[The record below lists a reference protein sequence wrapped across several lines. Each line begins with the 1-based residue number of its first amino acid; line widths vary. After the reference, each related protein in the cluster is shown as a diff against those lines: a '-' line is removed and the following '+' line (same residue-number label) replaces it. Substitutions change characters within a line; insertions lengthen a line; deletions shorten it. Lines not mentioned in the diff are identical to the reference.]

1 MNVKYSLSQYVIAM
15 LAAATAL
22 VMPTACND
30 DLGYQNV
37 EGQQIGFKL
46 SAPDTWHE
54 GMPINE
60 NAPTTH
66 CTSVRALS
74 GGDTKLYLHT
84 VVADNPAEEKVA
96 VTRGT
101 PVKGTAA
108 FQDRYKR
115 FSLSGICYTG
125 EYPDEEAGAQND
137 WTTEYAYNLYY
148 DTTTGKA
155 EKESDKLFW
164 PTNGQVRFFA
174 FAPTVEDFNKLETGG
189 TLTLSEATDKGSPTL
204 TYTVPTDVTKQVDLM
219 TVCNTVKATT
229 TPEVEL
235 NFGHALTAVQIKCGK
250 DMLAGKITEVTISGI
265 YGKGRQVI
273 GADTWTTLDD
283 TKATYTISKEITLST
298 GEDATDKVHV
308 PENTPIAGTD
318 TDNLTFMLLPQTLPD
333 GATMTIKFTDAVTN
347 TERTL
352 SGSIAGQ
359 EWKAGKIVTYSV
371 SPSSIH
377 INAKVEFSKK
387 GITADNPTGDVIPY
401 SGVWYDATYTAKTEV
416 TQEGV
421 DTKTIDIPADKVKF
435 QYRLKDSDPW
445 TDCTT
450 DADGLLTIAAQ
461 PAYTTMS
468 SGFDKASE
476 NGSEETPYSLPS
488 EYDGETANCYL
499 VDKAGYYSLPL
510 VYGNGYLT
518 LPAEN
523 PDGFKYFPKHDDQE
537 IPADG
542 KISGVEDAVLCWQDA
557 PDLIDSASVHIDK
570 SNNTLVFRIR
580 KQTLAQGNAL
590 LAVRGTDSSTG
601 EKIILWS
608 WHIWVTPYKT
618 DFYDQTMFYHSVTD
632 VAPEGYDFAQYNLG
646 WCDHHDHNES
656 RTFSLQAVIDMSAY
670 GGTTETVDLGTFTQ
684 MEFKGSDA
692 GDNTY
697 YQWGRKDPMLGG
709 IYNDNTPNYKYK
721 KKGTS
726 PDSNEFTMENK
737 QVFNQY
743 NQDGYNY
750 SFCKNPGDAIDMN
763 DYASN
768 GVTIGYAIQ
777 HPYMFVTNSRCN
789 DGGDEPIPAFN
800 YRNHWHKPYTDLAV
814 GYLDKDSHI
823 MFNAWDAGATNA
835 GASDGTNSNYYYNV
849 FSNAGTIKDNVK
861 DDYLKSNAANIKKS
875 VYDPCPPKF
884 KVPPIDAFRGIAKAR
899 PSNDNYYGL
908 GSVSFSNN
916 ACTMTTDGKSITF
929 PITGVRDYALR
940 SNEWRTVEPTGAE
953 SEEGKKSF
961 YETFYKTS
969 MPAFKMLSFVS
980 SATIVKKEEYN
991 AYQLLIFV
999 IDKKNRTNPYSAQNI
1014 KMSCFTTSSNSYGM
1028 PVRPIHYN

>member
-15 LAAATAL
+15 LVAATAL

-352 SGSIAGQ
+352 TGSLAGQ

-468 SGFDKASE
+468 SGFSKDLA
-476 NGSEETPYSLPS
+476 GSEDSPFSLS
-488 EYDGETANCYL
+488 GEYGETANCYL

-557 PDLIDSASVHIDK
+557 PDLIDPTSVKVVDGDK
-570 SNNTLVFRIR
+570 LMFRIR
-580 KQTLAQGNAL
+580 KQTLTQGNAL

-601 EKIILWS
+601 KKIILWS
-608 WHIWVTPYKT
+608 WHIWVTPYKSS
-618 DFYDQTMFYHSVTD
+618 FYSEFYTSKTT
-632 VAPEGYDFAQYNLG
+632 AKPTGYEMAKYNLG
-646 WCDHHDHNES
+646 WCDNHDHNNS

-670 GGTTETVDLGTFTQ
+670 GGTETVDLGTFTQ

-709 IYNDNTPNYKYK
+709 IYNDNTPKYQYQK
-721 KKGTS
+721 KHGIVGKETT
-726 PDSNEFTMENK
+726 DTYEFTMENK

-750 SFCKNPGDAIDMN
+750 SFCKNLGDKIDID

-768 GVTIGYAIQ
+768 GVSIGYAIQ
-777 HPYMFVTNSRCN
+777 HPYMFVTNSSCS
-789 DGGDEPIPAFN
+789 DDSGETTDFN
-800 YRNHWHKPYTDLAV
+800 YRNHWHKPYKHYPAP
-814 GYLDKDSHI
+814 YLHDNSHI
-823 MFNAWDAGATNA
+823 LFNAWDASATKP
-835 GASDGTNSNYYYNV
+835 NV
-849 FSNAGTIKDNVK
+849 V
-861 DDYLKSNAANIKKS
+861 AATTQKS
-875 VYDPCPPKF
+875 VYDPCPPQF
-884 KVPPIDAFRGIAKAR
+884 KVPPFDAIEGIKTAWSK
-899 PSNDNYYGL
+899 GTK
-908 GSVSFSNN
+908 SVSNN
-916 ACTMTTDGKSITF
+916 AWIITYNGEITF
-929 PITGVRDYALR
+929 PATGVRNYALR
-940 SNEWRTVEPTGAE
+940 NNEWGTVVPLGSSSDAD
-953 SEEGKKSF
+953 EEFCKA
-961 YETFYKTS
+961 FYKIS
-969 MPAFKMLSFVS
+969 MPAFCMLTFLS
-980 SATIVKKEEYN
+980 SATIEEKIVNNTLDTYN
-991 AYQLLIFV
+991 AYQVRILNFGKTNRGGAFSTGNTTVSVLL
-999 IDKKNRTNPYSAQNI
+999 
-1014 KMSCFTTSSNSYGM
+1014 SSNSYGLT
-1028 PVRPIHYN
+1028 VRPIKK

>member
-1 MNVKYSLSQYVIAM
+1 MNVKYSLSQYVIAT

-54 GMPINE
+54 GMAVNE

-174 FAPTVEDFNKLETGG
+174 FAPTVEDFNGLGTGG

-298 GEDATDKVHV
+298 GEDTTDKVHV

-359 EWKAGKIVTYSV
+359 TWKAGKIVTYSV

-377 INAKVEFSKK
+377 INAKVDFSKK
-387 GITADNPTGDVIPY
+387 GIAADNPTGDVIPY

-468 SGFDKASE
+468 NGFDKTSE

-557 PDLIDSASVHIDK
+557 PDLIDPTSVKVVDGDK
-570 SNNTLVFRIR
+570 LMFRIR
-580 KQTLAQGNAL
+580 KQTLTQGNAL

-601 EKIILWS
+601 KKIILWS
-608 WHIWVTPYKT
+608 WHIWVTPYKSS
-618 DFYDQTMFYHSVTD
+618 FYSEFYTSKTT
-632 VAPEGYDFAQYNLG
+632 AKPTGYEMAKYNLG
-646 WCDHHDHNES
+646 WCDNHDHNNS

-670 GGTTETVDLGTFTQ
+670 GGTETVDLGTFTQ

-709 IYNDNTPNYKYK
+709 IYNDNTPKYQYQK
-721 KKGTS
+721 KHGIVGKETT
-726 PDSNEFTMENK
+726 DTYEFTMENK

-750 SFCKNPGDAIDMN
+750 SFCKNLGDKIDID

-768 GVTIGYAIQ
+768 GVSIGYAIQ
-777 HPYMFVTNSRCN
+777 HPYMFVTNSSCS
-789 DGGDEPIPAFN
+789 DDSGETTDFN
-800 YRNHWHKPYTDLAV
+800 YRNHWHKPYKHYPAP
-814 GYLDKDSHI
+814 YLHDNSHI
-823 MFNAWDAGATNA
+823 LFNAWDASATKP
-835 GASDGTNSNYYYNV
+835 NV
-849 FSNAGTIKDNVK
+849 V
-861 DDYLKSNAANIKKS
+861 AATTQKS
-875 VYDPCPPKF
+875 VYDPCPPQF
-884 KVPPIDAFRGIAKAR
+884 KVPPFDAIEGIKTAWSK
-899 PSNDNYYGL
+899 GTK
-908 GSVSFSNN
+908 SVSNN
-916 ACTMTTDGKSITF
+916 AWIITYNGEITF
-929 PITGVRDYALR
+929 PATGVRNYALR
-940 SNEWRTVEPTGAE
+940 NNEWGTVVPLGSSSDAD
-953 SEEGKKSF
+953 EEFCKA
-961 YETFYKTS
+961 FYKIS
-969 MPAFKMLSFVS
+969 MPAFCMLTFLS
-980 SATIVKKEEYN
+980 SATIEEKIVNNTLDTYN
-991 AYQLLIFV
+991 AYQVRILNIGKTNRGGAFSTGNTTVSVLL
-999 IDKKNRTNPYSAQNI
+999 
-1014 KMSCFTTSSNSYGM
+1014 SSNSYGLT
-1028 PVRPIHYN
+1028 VRPIKK